1 MAQRCCGRA
10 PLFLNRMPSPLDWT
24 AQLITRRRCPPA
36 GYEAGGLV
44 PFRVPTAMVS
54 SFASDE
60 CYPEIY
66 CDSEGA
72 AGALDA
78 AQQSAG
84 RLPRLVF
91 PGL

>member
-1 MAQRCCGRA
+1 
-10 PLFLNRMPSPLDWT
+10 
-24 AQLITRRRCPPA
+24 
-36 GYEAGGLV
+36 
-44 PFRVPTAMVS
+44 MVS